1 MKLQRVNV
9 TDFKA
14 FHDLD
19 LDLNG
24 GSTVIAG
31 INGVGKSTVL
41 SAIAY
46 LMHIWLNRLNPSQG
60 KAFETIPPDAI
71 SIGAD
76 SLVLECDIV
85 MAGAHYKLGRMRK
98 APEANKRRGS
108 QTFLTSPYAAFTD
121 TFRSTFLESDTGTM
135 PIFAHYGVNRS
146 VTNVTMRAVKEG
158 YDDKLAALERA
169 ADNQANFQKF
179 FEWYREQEADE
190 AIALRQDP
198 AYRNRSLEL
207 VRMVVSDMVDGVE
220 DLHVRRNPT
229 RMTAV
234 KDGKEMRVDLLS
246 DGEKCTLALFGDLVK
261 RLTLANPGLENPLE
275 GEGIVLID
283 EVELHLHPK
292 WQRRILGK
300 LKKHFPNIQFI
311 VSTHSPQVLG
321 EATDEY
327 NIYIIDAKKQEVRSV
342 SRLDVYDSNL
352 ILEEYMG
359 TASQNPLVGNVMH
372 EVFHLVDNGEFDRA
386 KDRLEYL
393 ADLTGYANRDYV
405 VARNYLKRGMYGHAI
420 SG

>member
-1 MKLQRVNV
+1 MKLQQVNV
-9 TDFKA
+9 TNFKA
-14 FHDLD
+14 FHDLS
-19 LDLNG
+19 LNLG
-24 GSTVIAG
+24 GRSTVIAG

-60 KAFETIPPDAI
+60 KAFETIPSDAI
-71 SIGAD
+71 TIGTD
-76 SLVLECDIV
+76 SLALECDIV
-85 MAGAHYKLGRMRK
+85 MAGVHYTLRRMRK

-108 QTFLTSPYAAFTD
+108 QTFLTLPYAEFTD

-146 VTNVTMRAVKEG
+146 VTNVAMRAVKEG

-190 AIALRQDP
+190 VIALRQDP

-234 KDGKEMRVDLLS
+234 KDGREMRVDLLS

-261 RLTLANPGLENPLE
+261 RLTLANP
-275 GEGIVLID
+275 D
-283 EVELHLHPK
+283 
-292 WQRRILGK
+292 
-300 LKKHFPNIQFI
+300 F
-311 VSTHSPQVLG
+311 
-321 EATDEY
+321 
-327 NIYIIDAKKQEVRSV
+327 
-342 SRLDVYDSNL
+342 
-352 ILEEYMG
+352 
-359 TASQNPLVGNVMH
+359 
-372 EVFHLVDNGEFDRA
+372 
-386 KDRLEYL
+386 
-393 ADLTGYANRDYV
+393 
-405 VARNYLKRGMYGHAI
+405 
-420 SG
+420 